1 MALDLFNE
9 HGYDKTSLREI
20 ADALGFTKAALYYHF
35 ERKEDILVA
44 LHLRLHS
51 LGRDVLDQLGQIEQ
65 TLDARVWMEL
75 LDQFIDQVLANRKLF
90 LMHLRN
96 QNALEQIVEHEHN
109 DADHQD
115 MEEQLRRFLADR
127 ALPLA
132 LRVRMACSIGAVI
145 GTLMGPGSAFGDVPT
160 EELAYLLRASLRD
173 LMGVPGQGSG
183 VNGWTEAAPD
193 VISART

>member
-1 MALDLFNE
+1 M
-9 HGYDKTSLREI
+9 
-20 ADALGFTKAALYYHF
+20 
-35 ERKEDILVA
+35 
-44 LHLRLHS
+44 
-51 LGRDVLDQLGQIEQ
+51 LDQLGQIEQ

-173 LMGVPGQGSG
+173 LMGVPGQSSG
-183 VNGWTEAAPD
+183 VNGSTEAAPD
-193 VISART
+193 VISADRT